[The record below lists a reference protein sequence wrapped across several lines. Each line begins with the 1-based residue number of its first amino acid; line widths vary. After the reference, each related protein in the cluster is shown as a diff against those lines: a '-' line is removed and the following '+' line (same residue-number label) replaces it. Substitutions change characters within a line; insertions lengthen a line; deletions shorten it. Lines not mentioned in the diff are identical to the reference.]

1 MFGSLSE
8 KFQNV
13 FSSLRQ
19 KKLTEENISSAVRQV
34 RLALLDADV
43 NYSVASR
50 FVKSIKEKTLGDEVL
65 KSVAPGDQFVKI
77 VHDEL
82 IALMGKEEPKVLLH
96 GQPSVI
102 MLCGLQGSGKT
113 TTAAKL
119 ANYLKRKEMKKKPL
133 LIAADL
139 QRPAAVEQ
147 LKILGEKISVEVFS
161 IEGEARA
168 PVVVEKGMKEAV
180 KGGYDVVIV
189 DTAGRLHIDE
199 KLMEELSSIKKI
211 ARPHEVLFVASA
223 ATGQDAVTTAHEF
236 DKKIA
241 ITGTVLTMLDSAARA
256 GAAISILEV
265 TKKPLK
271 FEGIGEK
278 IEEFQ
283 IFNPTSMADRILG
296 MGDVINLVR
305 KAEDHINEEEGKKLE
320 KKLKTA
326 SFSFEDYLKQMS
338 MIKKMG
344 SFKSLFKM
352 MPGFSNL
359 KDIDVSDDE
368 FKKIEAI
375 ILSMTLE
382 ERRGDEEL
390 SPPRR
395 RRVAKGSGCSIDD
408 VNRLV
413 KGFKRIKQMMKK
425 MPGMKKKLKKMGL
438 GKDFPLDDLSNL

>member
-19 KKLTEENISSAVRQV
+19 KKLTEENIANAARQV

-50 FVKSIKEKTLGDEVL
+50 FVKAIKQKAIGEEVI
-65 KSVAPGDQFVKI
+65 KSVSPQDQFIKI

-82 IALMGKEEPKVLLH
+82 ISLMGGEEPQIQLE
-96 GQPSVI
+96 GRPTVI

-119 ANYLKRKEMKKKPL
+119 AAYLRQKDLKKKPL

-139 QRPAAVEQ
+139 QRPAAIDQ
-147 LKILGEKISVEVFS
+147 LHILGEKIGADVFS
-161 IEGEARA
+161 IPGESKA
-168 PVVVEKGMKEAV
+168 PVVAAKGIKEAI
-180 KGGYDVVIV
+180 KGGYDLVIV
-189 DTAGRLHIDE
+189 DTAGRLHIDA
-199 KLMEELSSIKKI
+199 KLMEELSLVKKAI
-211 ARPHEVLFVASA
+211 DPHEILFVASA
-223 ATGQDAVTTAHEF
+223 ATGQDAVNTAHEF
-236 DKKIA
+236 DQQIL
-241 ITGTVLTMLDSAARA
+241 ITGTVLTMLDSGARA
-256 GAAISILEV
+256 GAAISIVDV

-278 IEEFQ
+278 ITDFQ
-283 IFNPTSMADRILG
+283 IFNPKSMADRILG

-305 KAEDHINEEEGKKLE
+305 KAEDHINEEESKRLE
-320 KKLKTA
+320 KKIKNA
-326 SFSFEDYLKQMS
+326 SFTFDDYLKQMS

-344 SFKSLFKM
+344 SFKSLLKM
-352 MPGFSNL
+352 MPGMSNMPE
-359 KDIDVSDDE
+359 IDMSDGE

-375 ILSMTLE
+375 ILSMTPK
-382 ERRGDEEL
+382 ERQGSEEL

-413 KGFKRIKQMMKK
+413 KGFKRIKQLMKK

-438 GKDFPLDDLSNL
+438 GKDFSPEELTKI